1 LEYSKKGGFEMGRA
15 WAVALVVVM
24 VMGWARAASAQDER
38 VGLTMG
44 YPTAVGVLWQVS
56 DRLAIRP
63 EFSWAHQA
71 IENDSNFAQGTS
83 DSSGVGVGISAL
95 VRLRQW
101 GQVRSYVAPRFEV
114 VRTSVETT
122 IDLPSLFPPGFPSP
136 VPTSQSTTTTGTAY
150 EGGASIG
157 VQASPAAHF
166 GVFGEVGLMY
176 GRSKTTGDASVLQPS
191 PSSTRVNSVGLRS
204 AIGVILFF

>member
-1 LEYSKKGGFEMGRA
+1 MRTIR
-15 WAVALVVVM
+15 VVVVLM
-24 VMGWARAASAQDER
+24 VVMGWSRAAAAQDER

-63 EFSWAHQA
+63 EFSWAHQS
-71 IENDSNFAQGTS
+71 IENDSPFAQGTS

-114 VRTSVETT
+114 VRTSVDTT

-136 VPTSQSTTTTGTAY
+136 GPSSQTTTTTGTSY

-191 PSSTRVNSVGLRS
+191 PSSTRATSVGLRS
-204 AIGVILFF
+204 AVGVILFF

>member
-1 LEYSKKGGFEMGRA
+1 MRTI
-15 WAVALVVVM
+15 WAVAIVVVVM
-24 VMGWARAASAQDER
+24 GWSRAASAQDER

-63 EFSWAHQA
+63 EFSWVHQS
-71 IENDSNFAQGTS
+71 IDRDETFAASTS
-83 DSSGVGVGISAL
+83 DASGASVAISAL

-101 GQVRSYVAPRFEV
+101 GPVRSYVAPRFEV
-114 VRTSVETT
+114 VRNTFETT
-122 IDLPSLFPPGFPSP
+122 LDLQVFFPPGFPSSLP
-136 VPTSQSTTTTGTAY
+136 ASETTENTTTLY

-157 VQASPAAHF
+157 VQASPAPHF

-176 GRSKTTGDASVLQPS
+176 GRSKTSGAASALNPS
-191 PSSTRVNSVGLRS
+191 TSTTRASSVGLRS
-204 AIGVILFF
+204 AVGVILFF